1 MPIPTP
7 FHSRTAPLCE
17 SNEWRTWSG
26 YLAASLYQV
35 THETEYYAIRN
46 SVALIDVSPL
56 YKYEVRGPDAVRL
69 LNRVMTRDIARCAV
83 GQVMYTPW
91 CDDEG
96 KIIDDGTVA
105 CLENDR
111 YRVTA
116 ADPNLVWFQDS
127 AIGLDAEVADVSSDL
142 AALAVQGPNSRQVL
156 KRLLPKTDLD
166 VLRYYRLTHAQ
177 TGARSSPRNI
187 NLTVS
192 RTGYTGD
199 LGYELWMEPKHA
211 EAVWDMLM
219 EIGAKYGMLPAGMV
233 ALDIARIEA
242 GLLLSDVDYISSRK
256 ALIPDQKSSPFEL
269 GLGWTADLEKG
280 YFIGRDAL
288 IEEKRRGSKWQFTGI
303 EVDWNSLES
312 LFSAADLP
320 PTVAGRASRLSLP
333 VYKYNRQ
340 IGYASSHTFS
350 PILKKYIALASLNYP
365 LAMPGDNVEIEITVE
380 HVRHRAKALITSPQ
394 FYNPIRKR
402 A

>member
-166 VLRYYRLTHAQ
+166 ALRYYRLTHAQ

-242 GLLLSDVDYISSRK
+242 GLLLIDVDYISSRK